1 MSVFKIVQR
10 LKEHEVIA
18 GMGGK
23 TLDGE
28 EGPSGT

>member
-10 LKEHEVIA
+10 LKEHEV

-23 TLDGE
+23 RWTGE